1 VTETPFT
8 RSRRATLY
16 GLVLQIVA
24 TAGILGLSDAAH
36 STAMFVLA
44 WFMAGGI
51 PLWFVT
57 LLVFRQRELAAL
69 EAMDLEELRR
79 EKKAIGVAEGMFDE
93 EGGGGLGF
101 RVAEARLEWMQ
112 RWLVPAVS
120 LFHAAFLAGSGLFLW
135 VHLRRE
141 LPPLNDA
148 HLPISMVVLAVIML
162 VFFLI
167 SRYASGMGREAQR
180 QLLRACGSYTLGN
193 TLGALAVVVSL
204 GIYKYAEV
212 AAVERAVG
220 YALCALMIVLACE
233 TLFSFVLEIYR
244 PRMRG
249 AEPRASFDSRVLG
262 LISEPGGIASTIAE
276 AMNYQ
281 FGFEVSQTWFYQLLQ
296 RAFVPLLA
304 AGVVI
309 LWLLTCVVVVQPG
322 QHAVLERFGRQMNA
336 SAPYPPGFYWK
347 LPWPIDVARK
357 YDTGSLH
364 QINIGFKQFDAEPS
378 HELSE
383 QVGVA
388 LWTDERHWGQP
399 HYNFLIPVPPG
410 PQPAADTQPAVD
422 DEADHPEQSWPV
434 NMVRMDVAVQYR
446 IDEKQLAAYTR
457 SSEEPQAAMLDVA
470 WEEVVRYAAAW
481 DIFSLLGDK
490 YAAAGQTLR
499 QRLQQRVDDL
509 GLGLQVVYVGMQNV
523 HPEKTV
529 AAEFR
534 KVVNAEQEKI
544 AAIRE
549 ALVKENEVLSAVAG
563 DRGRAQELAQAIEN
577 ITPHTIALYT
587 TEQQLSRADPARVA
601 DLQARLDKLQP
612 QFLKVVS
619 ARWALERA
627 SNAQRQVELDF
638 ELGLGRTE
646 VERGAAAAAVH
657 QARDELQTLEADLR
671 QACELIS
678 QDANQELGPDA
689 SAALLRNAEARF
701 TLQFWNSRLERLL
714 PGLQGKAAA
723 ILAAAQAQRWT
734 QELRAAELVARL
746 AAEGVAYRA
755 APRLYQVRKYLEV
768 LVEGIQ
774 NSRKFFLAFDPGAR
788 QVRVRFMAE
797 EQAAPAGADIDTRMK

>member
-8 RSRRATLY
+8 RARRATLY

-24 TAGILGLSDAAH
+24 TAGIVGLSEAAQ
-36 STAMFVLA
+36 SSAMFVLA
-44 WFMAGGI
+44 WFMSAGV

-79 EKKAIGVAEGMFDE
+79 EKQAIGVAEGMFDA

-101 RVAEARLEWMQ
+101 RVAEARLQWMQ

-141 LPPLNDA
+141 LPPLYAGN
-148 HLPISMVVLAVIML
+148 LPISMVVLAVIML

-193 TLGALAVVVSL
+193 TLGALAVLVSL
-204 GIYKYAEV
+204 GVYKYAEV

-220 YALCALMIVLACE
+220 YALCALMIALAGE
-233 TLFSFVLEIYR
+233 TLFSFVLDIYR
-244 PRMRG
+244 PRMRDT
-249 AEPRASFDSRVLG
+249 EPRASFDSRLLG

-296 RAFVPLLA
+296 
-304 AGVVI
+304 
-309 LWLLTCVVVVQPG
+309 
-322 QHAVLERFGRQMNA
+322 
-336 SAPYPPGFYWK
+336 
-347 LPWPIDVARK
+347 PWPIDIACK
-357 YDTGSLH
+357 YDTGRLH

-378 HELSE
+378 QELSE

-388 LWTDERHWGQP
+388 LWTDERHFGQP

-410 PQPAADTQPAVD
+410 PQAVPETQPVLEE
-422 DEADHPEQSWPV
+422 EAARPEQSWPV
-434 NMVRMDVAVQYR
+434 NVVRMDVAVQYR
-446 IDEKQLAAYTR
+446 IDDKQLAAYTR
-457 SSEEPQAAMLDVA
+457 SSDKPHQAMLDLA
-470 WEEVVRYAAAW
+470 WEESVRFAASW

-490 YAAAGQTLR
+490 YATAGQTLQ

-509 GLGLQVVYVGMQNV
+509 KLGLQIVYVGMQNV
-523 HPEKTV
+523 HPDKSV
-529 AAEFR
+529 ATEFR
-534 KVVNAEQEKI
+534 KVVSAEQEKI

-563 DRGRAQELAQAIEN
+563 DRTRAQELALAVEN
-577 ITPHTIALYT
+577 ITPYTIALYT
-587 TEQQLSRADPARVA
+587 TDQQLSQADPALIALLRK
-601 DLQARLDKLQP
+601 RLDELQP
-612 QFLKVVS
+612 QFAKVVH
-619 ARWALERA
+619 ARWRLDQA
-627 SNAQRQVELDF
+627 STHQRQIELDF

-646 VERGAAAAAVH
+646 AERSSAAEAVH
-657 QARDELQTLEADLR
+657 DEREKLQTLEAELR
-671 QACELIS
+671 QACEPIS
-678 QDANQELGPDA
+678 QEATRTLGADVA
-689 SAALLRNAEARF
+689 EALLRDAEARSS
-701 TLQFWNSRLERLL
+701 LDFWRTRLERLL
-714 PGLQGKAAA
+714 PGLQGEAAA

-734 QELRAAELVARL
+734 QELRAAELLARQ
-746 AAEGVAYRA
+746 AESVAYRA
-755 APRLYQVRKYLEV
+755 APRLYKVRKYLDV
-768 LVEGIQ
+768 LVEGIK
-774 NSRKFFLAFDPGAR
+774 NSRKYFLAFDPGGR
-788 QVRVRFMAE
+788 QVRVRFLTQ
-797 EQAAPAGADIDTRMK
+797 EQAGPSDADIDTRMK

>member
-8 RSRRATLY
+8 RARRATLY

-24 TAGILGLSDAAH
+24 TAGIVGLSEAAQ
-36 STAMFVLA
+36 SSAMFVLA
-44 WFMAGGI
+44 WFMSAGV

-79 EKKAIGVAEGMFDE
+79 EKQAIGVAEGMFDA

-101 RVAEARLEWMQ
+101 RVAEARLQWMQ

-141 LPPLNDA
+141 LPPLYAGN
-148 HLPISMVVLAVIML
+148 LPISMVVLAVIML

-193 TLGALAVVVSL
+193 TLGALAVLVSL
-204 GIYKYAEV
+204 GVYKYAEV

-220 YALCALMIVLACE
+220 YALCALMIALAGE
-233 TLFSFVLEIYR
+233 TLFSFVLDIYR
-244 PRMRG
+244 PRMRDT
-249 AEPRASFDSRVLG
+249 EPRASFDSRLLG

-296 RAFVPLLA
+296 RWFVPLLG
-304 AGVVI
+304 AGVAI

-322 QHAVLERFGRQMNA
+322 QHALIERFGEQLNA
-336 SAPYPPGFYWK
+336 DAPYAPGFYWK
-347 LPWPIDVARK
+347 LPWPIDIACK
-357 YDTGSLH
+357 YDTGRLH

-378 HELSE
+378 QELSE

-388 LWTDERHWGQP
+388 LWTDERHFGQP

-410 PQPAADTQPAVD
+410 PQAVPETQPVLEE
-422 DEADHPEQSWPV
+422 EAARPEQSWPV
-434 NMVRMDVAVQYR
+434 NVVRMDVAVQYR
-446 IDEKQLAAYTR
+446 IDDKQLAAYTR
-457 SSEEPQAAMLDVA
+457 SSDKPHQAMLDLA
-470 WEEVVRYAAAW
+470 WEESVRFAASW

-490 YAAAGQTLR
+490 YATAGQTLQ

-509 GLGLQVVYVGMQNV
+509 KLGLQIVYVGMQNV
-523 HPEKTV
+523 HPDKSV
-529 AAEFR
+529 ATEFR
-534 KVVNAEQEKI
+534 KVVSAEQEKI

-563 DRGRAQELAQAIEN
+563 DRTRAQELALAVEN
-577 ITPHTIALYT
+577 ITPYTIALYT
-587 TEQQLSRADPARVA
+587 TDQQLSQADPALIALLRK
-601 DLQARLDKLQP
+601 RLDELQP
-612 QFLKVVS
+612 QFAKVVH
-619 ARWALERA
+619 ARWRLDQA
-627 SNAQRQVELDF
+627 STHQRQIELDF

-646 VERGAAAAAVH
+646 AERSSAAEAVH
-657 QARDELQTLEADLR
+657 DEREKLQTLEAELR
-671 QACELIS
+671 QACEPIS
-678 QDANQELGPDA
+678 QEATRTLGADVA
-689 SAALLRNAEARF
+689 EALLRDAEARSS
-701 TLQFWNSRLERLL
+701 LDFWRTRLERLL
-714 PGLQGKAAA
+714 PGLQGEAAA

-734 QELRAAELVARL
+734 QELRAAELLARQ
-746 AAEGVAYRA
+746 AESVAYRA
-755 APRLYQVRKYLEV
+755 APRLYKVRKYLDV
-768 LVEGIQ
+768 LVEGIK
-774 NSRKFFLAFDPGAR
+774 NSRKYFLAFDPGGR
-788 QVRVRFMAE
+788 QVRVRFLTQ
-797 EQAAPAGADIDTRMK
+797 EQAGPSDADIDTRMK